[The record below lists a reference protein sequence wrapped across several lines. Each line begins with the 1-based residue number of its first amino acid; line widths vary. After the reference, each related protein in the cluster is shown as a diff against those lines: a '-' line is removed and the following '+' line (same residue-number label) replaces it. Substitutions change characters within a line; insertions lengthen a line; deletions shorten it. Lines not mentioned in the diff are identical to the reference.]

1 VDGIAH
7 NRSEGSS
14 THTFGVGRPAFG
26 MARDQGRRV
35 EISFALKNGGLLT
48 VVEELEDNLSES
60 LMRRYGEQLTRDV
73 AEGKPRSF
81 SDSWTASSQYAWVDL
96 SEVAAFS
103 LRPAK

>member
-1 VDGIAH
+1 MDDIAH

-14 THTFGVGRPAFG
+14 AHTFGVGRPAFG

-60 LMRRYGEQLTRDV
+60 LMKDYGEQLTKDV
-73 AEGKPRSF
+73 AEGKRRTF
-81 SDSWTASSQYAWVDL
+81 SDSWTSSGQYAWIDL